1 MLNIWSESR
10 INEQF
15 IPYSLNFKSFWTRYS
30 ILDSK
35 KELLDSKKNYLDSSN
50 IGEIRWRN
58 VINKRRR
65 IDIVGVIFTTYV
77 NERWF
82 IERHARD
89 ETIVKKVS
97 QEVVVDSKREYRKGK
112 RPWWP
117 CATRK
122 FLSIRECTFR
132 SSVTRQHERERA
144 SSVKNFLHFH
154 RVTFAKKEY

>member
-50 IGEIRWRN
+50 IDEIRWRN

-65 IDIVGVIFTTYV
+65 IDIESSVLFSPLTWTNGDSS
-77 NERWF
+77 
-82 IERHARD
+82 RD
-89 ETIVKKVS
+89 TLET
-97 QEVVVDSKREYRKGK
+97 KRLWKRFHRKL
-112 RPWWP
+112 
-117 CATRK
+117 
-122 FLSIRECTFR
+122 LSIRKENIGKESGPDGPVQQENFSRYVNALSDLVWRGNTSESVHR
-132 SSVTRQHERERA
+132 ALKISSIFIE
-144 SSVKNFLHFH
+144 
-154 RVTFAKKEY
+154 